1 MTVLRLSEI
10 DLSFPGSPVLQCV
23 SAVLSFGS
31 RIGIVGPNGSGKTSL
46 VRLILGEIEPE
57 RGSVDWIKKPK
68 VGYVPQIFHH
78 DGSKTP
84 LDLIGYERA
93 EYLGQCGVGRNLWD
107 NPAENLSGG
116 EKTRLSLAMALSS
129 RPEMLILDEPTN
141 HLDIPG
147 IEWLE
152 KLLSSYKGTVLTVSH
167 DRSFLD
173 AVCQEIWEV
182 REGRLTCFP
191 GNYSD
196 YVRTV
201 EANLAYE
208 RREYAKW
215 SREVRELTKEIR
227 SRRQWYDKAH
237 KDAGQ
242 DDFLR
247 RKAKKHAR
255 QFKAKEAALQRLEA
269 RKPRLT
275 RDEQPVLARVAH
287 AGKRTQTILRA
298 EGLGFEYPGSGET
311 EPRPI
316 LSAAD
321 FRVRPGQKIGLI
333 GRNGC
338 GKTTLLRLITGTLSP
353 TDGMLWV
360 NPGINTGY
368 LAQMLEGLDGESSAA
383 ANVSSETGLKVG
395 DARNL
400 LGRLAVMGEAQMRP
414 FRTLSMGERT
424 RVAVA
429 CLCFG
434 EYDVL
439 LLDEPTNHL
448 DVTARE
454 AVEAALESFPGA
466 VVVATHDR
474 FLLNRLCKTIWHM
487 ESGSIAVH
495 EGTYSDFRK
504 RRDDSG
510 SPEDKNREASELA
523 VKAEIAYLVSLISAA
538 KDPAEKAELEERY
551 TAALAKLKEIR
562 ARGQ

>member
-152 KLLSSYKGTVLTVSH
+152 SSFPRTRNRSH
-167 DRSFLD
+167 GISRSFLPRRGVPRD
-173 AVCQEIWEV
+173 LGGSRRAPHVFRQ
-182 REGRLTCFP
+182 LP
-191 GNYSD
+191 D

-227 SRRQWYDKAH
+227 
-237 KDAGQ
+237 AGVSGT
-242 DDFLR
+242 
-247 RKAKKHAR
+247 
-255 QFKAKEAALQRLEA
+255 
-269 RKPRLT
+269 T
-275 RDEQPVLARVAH
+275 RP
-287 AGKRTQTILRA
+287 T
-298 EGLGFEYPGSGET
+298 
-311 EPRPI
+311 
-316 LSAAD
+316 
-321 FRVRPGQKIGLI
+321 
-333 GRNGC
+333 
-338 GKTTLLRLITGTLSP
+338 KTP
-353 TDGMLWV
+353 
-360 NPGINTGY
+360 
-368 LAQMLEGLDGESSAA
+368 A
-383 ANVSSETGLKVG
+383 
-395 DARNL
+395 
-400 LGRLAVMGEAQMRP
+400 
-414 FRTLSMGERT
+414 
-424 RVAVA
+424 
-429 CLCFG
+429 
-434 EYDVL
+434 
-439 LLDEPTNHL
+439 
-448 DVTARE
+448 
-454 AVEAALESFPGA
+454 
-466 VVVATHDR
+466 
-474 FLLNRLCKTIWHM
+474 KTISCA
-487 ESGSIAVH
+487 ERPRSTRGSSKPKRPRFSGW
-495 EGTYSDFRK
+495 
-504 RRDDSG
+504 RRG
-510 SPEDKNREASELA
+510 S
-523 VKAEIAYLVSLISAA
+523 
-538 KDPAEKAELEERY
+538 
-551 TAALAKLKEIR
+551 R
-562 ARGQ
+562 A